1 MLASLDCVSRQ
12 ECWEPFLPKHL
23 QRVFN
28 HHKKDNHWSID
39 VQTENSI
46 PIHQRTKIT
55 WEMTNN
61 MKALSSLINH
71 MLPHDQQKKTR
82 FLTSFITPNMTIF
95 ASKDLPDVFMMKTLL
110 PHVYNNNFLSLSDS
124 KKVCMGIIIFKI
136 AFKNNYFEM
145 THEFWPAFMLWKH
158 SIKTDAG
165 SLSDQSAPISL
176 KC

>member
-1 MLASLDCVSRQ
+1 MCSHSISSPFLLLQERLRSESMSGAEQRMFKVLNSSHLFTFISHYRYKMVCISIILAHMLASLDCVPRQ

-95 ASKDLPDVFMMKTLL
+95 ASKDLPNVFMMKTLL
-110 PHVYNNNFLSLSDS
+110 PHVY
-124 KKVCMGIIIFKI
+124 K
-136 AFKNNYFEM
+136 
-145 THEFWPAFMLWKH
+145 
-158 SIKTDAG
+158 
-165 SLSDQSAPISL
+165 
-176 KC
+176 